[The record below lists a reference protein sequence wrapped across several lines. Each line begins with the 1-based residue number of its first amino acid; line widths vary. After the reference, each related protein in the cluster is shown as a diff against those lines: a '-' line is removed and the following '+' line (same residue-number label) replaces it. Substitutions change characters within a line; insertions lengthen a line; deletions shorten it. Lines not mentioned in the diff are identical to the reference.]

1 MRVGLIYC
9 EKMYPSFQ
17 GNKTNLRKYF
27 TKTKTYNIYL
37 NIMVV
42 TFMKIMMKLCS
53 YLICYS
59 QEKKKKKGL
68 AYGFILYTT
77 IIKCQA
83 AKVLFVVILTL
94 SFVIVFTFL
103 VSKRLLLINYRF
115 TFFVY
120 ANMYN
125 VIHIYLVYN
134 IKYIQICIIRDGTE
148 NFCLGGPRLKDHI
161 LSIYVFLDPLIIAIV
176 NFKHQS

>member
-1 MRVGLIYC
+1 MFV
-9 EKMYPSFQ
+9 S
-17 GNKTNLRKYF
+17 NL
-27 TKTKTYNIYL
+27 L
-37 NIMVV
+37 
-42 TFMKIMMKLCS
+42 LPG
-53 YLICYS
+53 
-59 QEKKKKKGL
+59 KKKKGL

-83 AKVLFVVILTL
+83 AKVHFVVILTL
-94 SFVIVFTFL
+94 SFVIIFTFL